1 MRNKIAFIA
10 DLPPPLHGMSLI
22 NSELFAEVSKSF
34 LDNVI
39 LFNTSRKSLYAK
51 TVYFFFIYFNIA
63 IYGYRSIYISL
74 YGGLGI
80 VYQLPIIIYSKL
92 RNRTLFV
99 HHHSYAYINKFSY
112 FQFLLVDTNIT
123 HIFLSKKMESDY
135 KKVYGKHVR
144 SLILDNK
151 VFIPARLSSPE
162 KREESTQRISVGFIG
177 AITELKGITR
187 FLDDLITLKKEGWEL
202 KLVVCG
208 SFDDN
213 LPQVIKSDVVNKCV
227 YLGRKFGEEKF
238 TEFFNSID
246 LLYFP
251 TMYPNEAQ
259 PLVVYEALSA
269 GVKVV
274 ASNVGT
280 IKQQLELP
288 IFGSVID
295 DSSVQ
300 SNRLQAVRM
309 ELANLQI
316 DTKPLVIEAYDDS
329 QNKAIKDLSYILEV
343 IKYELGT

>member
-1 MRNKIAFIA
+1 
-10 DLPPPLHGMSLI
+10 
-22 NSELFAEVSKSF
+22 
-34 LDNVI
+34 
-39 LFNTSRKSLYAK
+39 
-51 TVYFFFIYFNIA
+51 
-63 IYGYRSIYISL
+63 
-74 YGGLGI
+74 
-80 VYQLPIIIYSKL
+80 
-92 RNRTLFV
+92 
-99 HHHSYAYINKFSY
+99 
-112 FQFLLVDTNIT
+112 
-123 HIFLSKKMESDY
+123 
-135 KKVYGKHVR
+135 
-144 SLILDNK
+144 
-151 VFIPARLSSPE
+151 LSSPE
-162 KREESTQRISVGFIG
+162 KREEGTQRISVGFIG

-259 PLVVYEALSA
+259 PLVVYEALSS

-300 SNRLQAVRM
+300 NNRLQAVRM
-309 ELANLQI
+309 GLANLQTN
-316 DTKPLVIEAYDDS
+316 TKPLIIEAYENS
-329 QNKAIKDLSYILEV
+329 QNKAMKDLSYILEV